1 MLKKIL
7 NYCIMDK
14 VIYMKKITILALHLG
29 YGGIEKCISSISNE
43 LCNKYDIEII
53 VVHKMYEKTPFDM
66 NKRIKI
72 KYLLDDTMASK
83 TLKYKVYLKNFQ
95 ILLLIKNLFNDY
107 FKLLRIGELFK
118 DIKNSYITVKKSK
131 SLLIKEIKNCDSDVI
146 ISTRDK
152 HNYLL
157 GKFAKEGIIKIGWEH
172 NYHNNDRKY
181 IKNLVKSVEKLDYL
195 VLVSEELQE
204 FYSKIVKPKCIHI
217 PNSLDEYPKEMSSLE
232 ENNIISVGR
241 LSKEKGFLDLIDV
254 YALLN
259 EVYPNWK
266 LNIIGDG
273 TERTKI
279 EEKITKLNLKDKVI
293 LHGYQDKKYINEILS
308 HSSIYVMPSYT
319 ESFGIVL
326 LEAFSYGI
334 PCISFENSGS
344 KEIISNN
351 WDGYLIKERNKEQ
364 MAKKIC
370 ELIKDKNRRI
380 IMGDN
385 GYKKSLKYDIKEII
399 KKWIDLI
406 ER

>member
-1 MLKKIL
+1 
-7 NYCIMDK
+7 
-14 VIYMKKITILALHLG
+14 MKKITILALHLG

>member
-1 MLKKIL
+1 
-7 NYCIMDK
+7 
-14 VIYMKKITILALHLG
+14 MKKITILALHLG

-43 LCNKYDIEII
+43 LCNKYDVEII
-53 VVHKMYEKTPFDM
+53 SVHKIYETPPFNM
-66 NKRIKI
+66 NKKIKI
-72 KYLLDDTMASK
+72 KYLLNDTIAPK

-95 ILLLIKNLFNDY
+95 IGLLIRNLFNDY
-107 FKLLRIGELFK
+107 FKSLKLSELFK
-118 DIKNSYITVKKSK
+118 DIKDSYITVKKSK
-131 SLLIKEIKNCDSDVI
+131 SLLIEEIKNCNSDVI

-181 IKNLVKSVEKLDYL
+181 INNLVKSVENLDYF
-195 VLVSEELQE
+195 VLVSNELQE
-204 FYSKIVKPKCIHI
+204 FYSKIVKPKCIYI
-217 PNSLDEYPKEMSSLE
+217 PNSLDEYPKEASSLE
-232 ENNIISVGR
+232 ENNIISIGR

-254 YALLN
+254 FSL
-259 EVYPNWK
+259 VSDIYPNWK

-273 TERTKI
+273 TEKTKI
-279 EEKITKLNLKDKVI
+279 EEKIQKLNLKDKVI
-293 LHGYQDKKYINEILS
+293 LHGYQDKKYINEILGQ
-308 HSSIYVMPSYT
+308 SSIYVMSSFS

-334 PCISFENSGS
+334 PCICFENSGS

-399 KKWIDLI
+399 KKWIDLL

>member
-1 MLKKIL
+1 
-7 NYCIMDK
+7 
-14 VIYMKKITILALHLG
+14 MKKITILALHLG
-29 YGGIEKCISSISNE
+29 YGGIEKCISSISNQ

-53 VVHKMYEKTPFDM
+53 SVHKMYEKPPFDID
-66 NKRIKI
+66 KRIKI
-72 KYLLDDTMASK
+72 KYLLDNTMATK

-95 ILLLIKNLFNDY
+95 ITSLIKNLFNDY
-107 FKLLRIGELFK
+107 FKSLKIGELFK

-131 SLLIKEIKNCDSDVI
+131 SLLIEEIKNCNSDVI

-157 GKFAKEGIIKIGWEH
+157 GKFAKKGIIKIGWEH

-181 IKNLVKSVEKLDYL
+181 IKNLVKSVENLDYF
-195 VLVSEELQE
+195 VLVSKELQE

-217 PNSLDEYPKEMSSLE
+217 PNSLDEYPKEASSLE

-254 YALLN
+254 YSIVS
-259 EVYPNWK
+259 EMYPNWK

-279 EEKITKLNLKDKVI
+279 EEKIEKLNLKDKII
-293 LHGYQDKKYINEILS
+293 LHGYQDKKYINEILG
-308 HSSIYVMPSYT
+308 HSSIYVMPSFT

-385 GYKKSLKYDIKEII
+385 GYKKSLKYDVKEII
-399 KKWIDLI
+399 KEWINLI

>member
-1 MLKKIL
+1 
-7 NYCIMDK
+7 
-14 VIYMKKITILALHLG
+14 MKKITILALHLG
-29 YGGIEKCISSISNE
+29 YGGIEKCISSISNQ

-53 VVHKMYEKTPFDM
+53 SVHKMYEKPPFDID
-66 NKRIKI
+66 KRIKI
-72 KYLLDDTMASK
+72 KYLLDNTMATK

-95 ILLLIKNLFNDY
+95 ITSLIKNLFNDY
-107 FKLLRIGELFK
+107 FKSLKIGEIFK

-131 SLLIKEIKNCDSDVI
+131 SLLIEEIKNCNSDVI

-157 GKFAKEGIIKIGWEH
+157 GKFAKKGIIKIGWEH

-181 IKNLVKSVEKLDYL
+181 IKNLVKSVENLDYF
-195 VLVSEELQE
+195 VLVSKELQE

-217 PNSLDEYPKEMSSLE
+217 PNSLDEYPKEASSLE

-254 YALLN
+254 YSIVS
-259 EVYPNWK
+259 EMYPNWK

-279 EEKITKLNLKDKVI
+279 EEKIEKLNLKDKII
-293 LHGYQDKKYINEILS
+293 LHGYQDKKYINEILG
-308 HSSIYVMPSYT
+308 HSSIYVMPSFT

-385 GYKKSLKYDIKEII
+385 GYKKSLKYDVKEII
-399 KKWIDLI
+399 KEWINLI

>member
-1 MLKKIL
+1 
-7 NYCIMDK
+7 
-14 VIYMKKITILALHLG
+14 MKKITILALHLG

-53 VVHKMYEKTPFDM
+53 SVHKMYEKPPFYID
-66 NKRIKI
+66 KRVKI
-72 KYLLDDTMASK
+72 KYLLDDTMATK
-83 TLKYKVYLKNFQ
+83 TLKYKVYLRNFQ
-95 ILLLIKNLFNDY
+95 IFLFIKNLFNDY
-107 FKLLRIGELFK
+107 FKSIKIGELFK

-131 SLLIKEIKNCDSDVI
+131 SLLIEEIKKCNSDVI

-157 GKFAKEGIIKIGWEH
+157 GKYAKEGIIRIGWEH
-172 NYHNNDRKY
+172 NYHNDDRKY
-181 IKNLVKSVEKLDYL
+181 INNLVKSVENLDYF
-195 VLVSEELQE
+195 VLVSKELQE
-204 FYSKIVKPKCIHI
+204 FYSKIVKPKCIYI
-217 PNSLDEYPKEMSSLE
+217 PNSLDEYPKEASSLE

-241 LSKEKGFLDLIDV
+241 LSKEKGFVDLIDV
-254 YALLN
+254 YAFVS
-259 EVYPNWK
+259 EMYPDWK

-279 EEKITKLNLKDKVI
+279 EDKIKNLELEGKVI
-293 LHGYQDKKYINEILS
+293 LHGYQDKKYINEILG
-308 HSSIYVMPSYT
+308 HSSIYVMPSFT